1 MYEHILSDDIWM
13 GVVGILEC
21 KSSIQRLNG
30 WKVIYINVIDDPE
43 FPKHK
48 ANYRDFLLQRTRFA
62 QPIAID
68 DLTIQR
74 KIHHTY
80 RLQYLKDVILGRA
93 LDDATFNVLNSCIIF
108 NQVDIINHIQHDER
122 FLNELVS
129 LFVQPDKG
137 KGKDED
143 KDSQMD
149 VDKPSINGSSTVNG
163 TSSDEPHSPEPG
175 PAPRPPD
182 DLDTRRNEV
191 ILLLQQL
198 CQIGK
203 NVQLPARIALFRTL
217 VERGVLYALQWALCR
232 SERSDRPLVSTAG
245 EILTTLLD
253 HQTAS
258 VRSHILTQA
267 IALGQPT
274 GAKEEEEGEKGKGK
288 AIGPEKPKEGNDAP
302 PFPETLLQLLCRML
316 PDSEDLAVQCQLAES
331 LRMLLDIPQGEPGG
345 EAHVRII
352 IPGNFKHELTK
363 STDGRGFQ
371 TVSTADQR
379 RSKR

>member
-1 MYEHILSDDIWM
+1 MNISFLTTSGWVLLVYSNVSLLV
-13 GVVGILEC
+13 GVKNIQS
-21 KSSIQRLNG
+21 KSAC
-30 WKVIYINVIDDPE
+30 IDDPE

-48 ANYRDFLLQRTRFA
+48 ANYRDFLIQRTRFL
-62 QPIAID
+62 QPITID
-68 DLTIQR
+68 DLSIQR

-122 FLNELVS
+122 FLNELVA
-129 LFVQPDKG
+129 LFVKPDSG
-137 KGKDED
+137 KGKSKEKD
-143 KDSQMD
+143 KDVLMD
-149 VDKPSINGSSTVNG
+149 VDKPSLNGSSVVNG
-163 TSSDEPHSPEPG
+163 TSSDDPHSPEPG
-175 PAPRPPD
+175 PSPRPPD
-182 DLDTRRNEV
+182 DLDTRRKEI

-203 NVQLPARIALFRTL
+203 NVQLPARITLFRTL

-232 SERSDRPLVSTAG
+232 SDHADRTLVSTAG

-274 GAKEEEEGEKGKGK
+274 GSKDEEEGEKGKGK
-288 AIGPEKPKEGNDAP
+288 IIGPEKSKEGNEAP
-302 PFPETLLQLLCRML
+302 PFPETLLQVLCRML

-331 LRMLLDIPQGEPGG
+331 LRMLLDIPQGDPNNES
-345 EAHVRII
+345 HVRLMITNYI
-352 IPGNFKHELTK
+352 QN
-363 STDGRGFQ
+363 
-371 TVSTADQR
+371 
-379 RSKR
+379 